1 MSQWK
6 HTVSELKSL
15 RVPVIIRLFFF
26 PFPDILWERIF
37 LIPWFQCLNSSSLL
51 TLVPDSWS
59 LLKLLYSRHKTSSL
73 SDSVKTF
80 VFLQLLFNIW
90 GYWNIPSL
98 WNYSVMA
105 SLMLVI
111 LASFSSL
118 SNILPWAIFQ
128 ALFVPWLCPRV
139 CVCVCVW

>member
-26 PFPDILWERIF
+26 PFPDTLWERIF

-59 LLKLLYSRHKTSSL
+59 LLKLLFSRHKTSSL

-105 SLMLVI
+105 FLMLII

-118 SNILPWAIFQ
+118 SNTLPWAIFQ
-128 ALFVPWLCPRV
+128 ALFVP
-139 CVCVCVW
+139 